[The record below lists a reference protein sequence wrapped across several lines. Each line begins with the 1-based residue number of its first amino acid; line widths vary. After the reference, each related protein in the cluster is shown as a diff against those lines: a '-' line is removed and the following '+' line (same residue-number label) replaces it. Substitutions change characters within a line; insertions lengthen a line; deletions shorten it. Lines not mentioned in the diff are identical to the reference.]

1 MPVVYLNL
9 VGAQDEVI
17 FDGSSFAIRDGKI
30 IWRAPM
36 FEEYVDLLEVHV
48 ANEEQPRGHLSVPF
62 LADCDENPEAEIWKA
77 LVLGI
82 SDYAKKNGFEQ
93 TWIGLSGGID
103 SAVVAALAVDAL
115 GPGGV
120 TGVLMPS
127 AYSSKGSVV
136 DAQALAR
143 ILGIKTMVLPIL
155 SPFDAVLAVLHGSEA
170 PHDAPFSGTDVN
182 VAEENIQACLRGI
195 YLMALSNKFGGLVL
209 TTGNKSEVA
218 VGYATLY
225 GDMAGGLA
233 PIADVPK
240 TLVYRLANWRN
251 GQNDGERIPAVII
264 DKLPSAELAPEQLD
278 SDSLPPY
285 SVLDAI
291 LDLYVDNDRGPR
303 QIVRTL
309 MDENGMG
316 EPEATAVVERV
327 VRLVDRAEYKR
338 RQAPDP
344 QNQLEG
350 IRTGLPSSDHQSL
363 SS

>member
-1 MPVVYLNL
+1 
-9 VGAQDEVI
+9 
-17 FDGSSFAIRDGKI
+17 
-30 IWRAPM
+30 
-36 FEEYVDLLEVHV
+36 
-48 ANEEQPRGHLSVPF
+48 
-62 LADCDENPEAEIWKA
+62 
-77 LVLGI
+77 
-82 SDYAKKNGFEQ
+82 
-93 TWIGLSGGID
+93 
-103 SAVVAALAVDAL
+103 
-115 GPGGV
+115 
-120 TGVLMPS
+120 
-127 AYSSKGSVV
+127 
-136 DAQALAR
+136 
-143 ILGIKTMVLPIL
+143 MVLPIL

-182 VAEENIQACLRGI
+182 VAEENIQARLRGI

-338 RQAPDP
+338 RQAPPTLKISSKAFGRD
-344 QNQLEG
+344 
-350 IRTGLPSSDHQSL
+350 RRLPITNHYRADL
-363 SS
+363 SRRKDVLL